1 MLLDNRGQGLL
12 EYVLIIGA
20 ILVASAVVIALV
32 NAVKTQ
38 YSKDT
43 GKINALP

>member
-20 ILVASAVVIALV
+20 ILVASGVVIAMV
-32 NAVKTQ
+32 NAVSNQ
-38 YSKDT
+38 YGKDT